1 MPHSYFLS
9 HPTCPTWSVRMISTA
24 VRSLPYKLQ
33 SEKWPRITWKSS
45 RDSPPHRTFKI
56 TLGFPQHHLNH
67 NSALRY
73 HLVDCFSCPIP
84 IILWSWGRTLVCQL
98 TDCSSN
104 PNTLPI
110 PIVFT
115 SQLTVSVVLDIP
127 KFTVRELHYTVLLL
141 LLTLT
146 HTHTNAVSHFL
157 SLERHTS
164 RLYIIR
170 LATATLRIYLSYFA
184 SSQIV
189 HGSGASV
196 LPL

>member
-146 HTHTNAVSHFL
+146 HTHKCGESFPISRATHIQALYYQTGNCNA
-157 SLERHTS
+157 T
-164 RLYIIR
+164 YIPIVF
-170 LATATLRIYLSYFA
+170 RI
-184 SSQIV
+184 
-189 HGSGASV
+189 
-196 LPL
+196 